1 VDTDD
6 KGNWINLDLVAYV
19 TFHDIGNGHK
29 KANLYL
35 PTVQPEIMHD
45 RSKHDQNLIQHI
57 QQTTISDDF
66 ALLAK

>member
-1 VDTDD
+1 MWIQDD

-35 PTVQPEIMHD
+35 PTSPGPKLCTTDQNTI
-45 RSKHDQNLIQHI
+45 QNLIQHI
-57 QQTTISDDF
+57 QQNQ
-66 ALLAK
+66 LK